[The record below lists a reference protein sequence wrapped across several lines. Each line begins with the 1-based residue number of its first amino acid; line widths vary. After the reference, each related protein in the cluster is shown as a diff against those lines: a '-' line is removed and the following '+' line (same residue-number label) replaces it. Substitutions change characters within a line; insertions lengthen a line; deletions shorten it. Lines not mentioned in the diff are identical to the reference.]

1 MKNKW
6 MLFILTLLVLGSC
19 KKMNT
24 DFTFTPTS
32 PKAGEKVTFINTSSG
47 GEEWEWTF
55 GDNFT
60 SSSKSPTHTYQKAGT
75 YTVTLCAQYKKQR
88 RYATAVITVVDSIP
102 SFAAST
108 DSICYYKPVRFHAQ
122 TWNPFDHSTSYL
134 WSIDENAVLLSSRLD
149 SSSIEVYF
157 TQHSKNARIS
167 LETTKNGEKTVVE
180 KSFYI
185 HDSKAHSLLVQTPT
199 SYLCQRLYGDLAEPL
214 HAIDYEEGKNLLKI
228 AQDTL
233 QVYGDSI
240 FRLSSLNIAGHTIE
254 GFLIDRTARK
264 IYFRDNGLYV
274 SNINGSH
281 IVCICPDKT
290 TAICIDGGGN
300 RIYWSTSQGVW
311 RMPLVQTENNQFTYI
326 PKLVNSQK
334 DIIKIAIDNT
344 LR

>member
-1 MKNKW
+1 MNK
-6 MLFILTLLVLGSC
+6 
-19 KKMNT
+19 
-24 DFTFTPTS
+24 
-32 PKAGEKVTFINTSSG
+32 
-47 GEEWEWTF
+47 
-55 GDNFT
+55 
-60 SSSKSPTHTYQKAGT
+60 
-75 YTVTLCAQYKKQR
+75 
-88 RYATAVITVVDSIP
+88 
-102 SFAAST
+102 
-108 DSICYYKPVRFHAQ
+108 
-122 TWNPFDHSTSYL
+122 
-134 WSIDENAVLLSSRLD
+134 
-149 SSSIEVYF
+149 
-157 TQHSKNARIS
+157 
-167 LETTKNGEKTVVE
+167 
-180 KSFYI
+180 
-185 HDSKAHSLLVQTPT
+185 
-199 SYLCQRLYGDLAEPL
+199 
-214 HAIDYEEGKNLLKI
+214 KNLLKI

-334 DIIKIAIDNT
+334 DVIKIAINREDNAPEIDPVRQIINGIKLFILAIIYIIIPIIIMAILSAINET
-344 LR
+344 LALLGLILGFILLIVFAILLVIAQCRFAKTESLGEALNIGQRYGEFVKLKIENMSLQN